1 LIESNKREKKLQR
14 AKALKKMFLK
24 KYPDLYTEKDEQ
36 FLDKYVTEKF
46 KIESEKTIAQ
56 VMRRPGPD
64 GLFKDQP

>member
-1 LIESNKREKKLQR
+1 M
-14 AKALKKMFLK
+14 KKMFLK

-46 KIESEKTIAQ
+46 KIEPEKTIAQ